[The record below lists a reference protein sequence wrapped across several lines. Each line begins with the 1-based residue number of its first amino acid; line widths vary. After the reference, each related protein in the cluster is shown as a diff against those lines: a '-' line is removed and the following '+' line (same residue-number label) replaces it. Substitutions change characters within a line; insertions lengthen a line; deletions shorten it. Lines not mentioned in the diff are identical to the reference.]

1 MRMTT
6 KKLLSALFLLFL
18 GIFQLSL
25 ISFAQPA
32 LATEDL
38 LKTQEGFQ
46 GNEIQSAFGKDKPDD
61 VRITVVRFIMIS
73 LSVIGVI
80 FVILLVFAGFKYMTA
95 AGNEEKVKDAVK
107 QITQA
112 VIGLVIILSAWSISY
127 FILLRVRAAINGT
140 NYLNF

>member
-1 MRMTT
+1 M
-6 KKLLSALFLLFL
+6 
-18 GIFQLSL
+18 
-25 ISFAQPA
+25 
-32 LATEDL
+32 ENL
-38 LKTQEGFQ
+38 LKTQEGFK
-46 GNEIQSAFGKDKPDD
+46 GNEIQAAFGNDKPDD
-61 VRITVVRFIMIS
+61 IRLTIVRFIMIS

-95 AGNEEKVKDAVK
+95 AGNEDKIKDSLK

-127 FILLRVRAAINGT
+127 FILLRVRAAIFGT

>member
-18 GIFQLSL
+18 CIFQLSL
-25 ISFAQPA
+25 VSFTQPA

-38 LKTQEGFQ
+38 LQTQEGFQ
-46 GNEIQSAFGKDKPDD
+46 GNEIQSAFGNDKPDD
-61 VRITVVRFIMIS
+61 VRYTVVRFIMIS
-73 LSVIGVI
+73 LTVIGVI

-95 AGNEEKVKDAVK
+95 AGNEEKVKDALK

-112 VIGLVIILSAWSISY
+112 VIGLIIIFSAWSISY

>member
-18 GIFQLSL
+18 GFIQLSL

-61 VRITVVRFIMIS
+61 IRYTVVRVIMIT
-73 LSVIGVI
+73 LSVIGII
-80 FVILLVFAGFKYMTA
+80 FVVLLVLAGFKYMTA

-112 VIGLVIILSAWSISY
+112 TIGLFIILSAWSISY
-127 FILLRVRAAINGT
+127 FILTRIRAAISGT
-140 NYLNF
+140 NL